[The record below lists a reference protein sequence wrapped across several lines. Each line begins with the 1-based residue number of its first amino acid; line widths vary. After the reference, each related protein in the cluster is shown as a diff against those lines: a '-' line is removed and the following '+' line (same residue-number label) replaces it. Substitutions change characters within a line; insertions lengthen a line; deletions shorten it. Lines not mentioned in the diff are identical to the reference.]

1 MSLINEDGD
10 RRVRMAYLSVIGS
23 HRVNGVAKLHSR
35 LMQETIFA
43 DFAQMWPERFTNV
56 TNGIAVRRWL
66 KQANP
71 GLAALLTEK
80 LGSAWENDLEDLERL
95 KWAVDD
101 AGFRQHFRAIK
112 LANKQRLANTIEH
125 LLDVRV
131 NPEALFDVQVKRIH
145 EYKRQLLNLLY
156 VVVRYLRI
164 LDDPAANL
172 VPRVVIIAG
181 KAAPGY
187 HMAKSIIKLI
197 NNVAHTINND
207 ARIADKLKLCFL
219 PDYDVSLA
227 QEIMPAA
234 DLSQQIS
241 TAGMEASGTGNM
253 KLSLNGALTIGT
265 LDGANIEIC
274 EAVGRENIFIFGMTE
289 QEVVARRAQGYSPV
303 QVVQANSELKRALET
318 IDSGYFTPGNIS
330 DSRVVTDRLLS
341 DGEHFMVL
349 ADFDAYAAAQENVD
363 ALFAQPDEWTRKSV
377 LNALSMGPFSSDRS
391 ITEYANNIWSIKPVL

>member
-1 MSLINEDGD
+1 
-10 RRVRMAYLSVIGS
+10 VVGS

-35 LMQETIFA
+35 LMRETIFA

-71 GLAALLTEK
+71 GLSQLLTEK

-95 KWAVDD
+95 KWAADD
-101 AGFRQHFRAIK
+101 ADFRRRFREIK
-112 LANKQRLANTIEH
+112 RANKRRLADTLY
-125 LLDVRV
+125 LLLNVRV
-131 NPEALFDVQVKRIH
+131 SIDALFDVQVKRIH

-164 LDDPAANL
+164 LENPADV

-187 HMAKSIIKLI
+187 LLAKAVIKLI
-197 NNVAHTINND
+197 NNVAQVINSD
-207 ARIADKLKLCFL
+207 PRVGDKLKLCFL

-265 LDGANIEIC
+265 LDGANIEIA
-274 EAVGRENIFIFGMTE
+274 EAVGMDNIFIFGMTAD
-289 QEVVARRAQGYSPV
+289 EVLARRAQGYSPSHV
-303 QVVQANSELKRALET
+303 LTQNPELKRAIEV
-318 IDSGYFTPGNIS
+318 ISSGLFTPKNIA
-330 DSRVVTDRLLS
+330 DSSVVIDRLLS
-341 DGEHFMVL
+341 DGEHFLVL
-349 ADFDAYAAAQENVD
+349 ADFAAYAEAQDRVD
-363 ALFAQPDEWTRKSV
+363 ALFRNPEEWTRQSV
-377 LNALSMGPFSSDRS
+377 INALSMGPFSSDRS
-391 ITEYANNIWSIKPVL
+391 IRNYADSIWAINPVI